1 MVSDLHLVSYYK
13 ILCCINIDI
22 TYQHCF
28 KNLEHDFKGGNSL
41 VKGSFAET
49 NYSFLRLSENV
60 SCLCAS
66 LNGRMNIGNG
76 FIIPSWTCGGWRG
89 NKKNHK
95 TSLDQC
101 STHST
106 HTVYGS

>member
-1 MVSDLHLVSYYK
+1 M
-13 ILCCINIDI
+13 
-22 TYQHCF
+22 
-28 KNLEHDFKGGNSL
+28 
-41 VKGSFAET
+41 KGSFAER

-60 SCLCAS
+60 SCLCTS

-76 FIIPSWTCGGWRG
+76 FIIHSWTCGGWRG
-89 NKKNHK
+89 NKKNLK
-95 TSLDQC
+95 TSLEQC